1 MKIKTLTI
9 VGVGLI
15 GGSIGLAATRRK
27 VVERVI
33 GAGRRQDS
41 LNQALA
47 IGAIQES
54 SLDLVAAVHQ
64 AEMAVF
70 CTPVDCIARQML
82 RCAPDCA
89 PGTLLTDA
97 GSTKAEIVKSI
108 ESRLPPGILFAGSH
122 PLAGSEK
129 RGPEHADADL
139 FEGRLTVVTR
149 TPNTNPSAVQR
160 TMAFWQALG
169 SRVRLMDPEE
179 HDQALALT
187 SHLPHL
193 LAAALSG
200 ILPPE
205 LYDLTASG
213 FRDTTRIAAG
223 DPNLWTAIFAQNRLA
238 VLDALKQLDIQLAR
252 FREATAAGNW
262 ADLGELLAQ
271 AKRVRDALG
280 N

>member
-1 MKIKTLTI
+1 MTIKTLTV

-33 GAGRRQDS
+33 GVGRRQDS

-47 IGAIQES
+47 TGAIQES
-54 SLDLVAAVHQ
+54 SLDLITAVQQ
-64 AEMAVF
+64 ADMAVF
-70 CTPVDCIARQML
+70 CTPVECIAGQVL
-82 RCAPDCA
+82 RSAGGCA

-108 ESRLPPGILFAGSH
+108 EGRLPQGIVFVGSH

-139 FEGRLTVVTR
+139 FEGRLTVVTQ
-149 TPNTNPSAVQR
+149 TPFTDPLALER
-160 TMAFWQALG
+160 AITFWQALG
-169 SRVRLMDPEE
+169 SRVNIMDPED
-179 HDQALALT
+179 HDRALALT

-193 LAAALSG
+193 LAAALAG

-205 LYDLTASG
+205 LHGLTAGG

-223 DPNLWTAIFAQNRLA
+223 DPGLWTGIFAQNRLA
-238 VLDALKQLDIQLAR
+238 ILDGLQQLDLQLGR
-252 FREATAAGNW
+252 FREALMAGNW
-262 ADLGELLAQ
+262 PVIGDLLAQ
-271 AKRVRDALG
+271 AKKVRDALG